1 MEPYSSPDAP
11 VPALRGDLDIQLIRD
26 NGEEMLLL
34 RDAAGYSDEM
44 LVFRPQ
50 AWALLSMFDGV
61 RSVHGLQQEIFEATK
76 THVDEEQLVGIVR
89 ALDTY
94 LFLDNERFA
103 EAKARA
109 DEEYRNA
116 ALRPAVH
123 AGASYP
129 EDAEELRAFFDTLFK
144 GQDTVSG
151 EGRLLGIIAP
161 HIDLQIGPEV
171 YVPAFEALR
180 SIDAD
185 TIVVLGTSHYSD
197 EDLFILTSKH
207 YETPLG
213 VLPSDQEFVTLLRE
227 KSGGIFTTSDVAHR
241 MEHSI
246 EFPVLFLQHLFGNEG
261 PRIVPILVTSF
272 EEYLAEGRELNA
284 DERYATFVRAFRET
298 ALALGRK
305 VVFVLSV
312 DWSHVGR
319 KFGDGVDAAEVL
331 DAVRVSDLRQLEAL
345 ERCAYGEFREILRA
359 GANATHIDGFS
370 CITTFFDLAQPK
382 RGALLRYRQWHEEER
397 ASAVSFASM
406 AFYTD

>member
-161 HIDLQIGPEV
+161 HIDLQIGPQV
-171 YVPAFEALR
+171 YVPAFRQLAQAD
-180 SIDAD
+180 ID
-185 TIVVLGTSHYSD
+185 TMVILGTSHYSY
-197 EDLFILTSKH
+197 EDLFILTSKNFV
-207 YETPLG
+207 TPLG
-213 VLPSDQEFVTLLRE
+213 ALPTDREFVTMLHSEERRHIHDRRTWHI
-227 KSGGIFTTSDVAHR
+227 GRNSD
-241 MEHSI
+241 
-246 EFPVLFLQHLFGNEG
+246 
-261 PRIVPILVTSF
+261 RISRRVPAACV
-272 EEYLAEGRELNA
+272 RQ
-284 DERYATFVRAFRET
+284 RRVRASCRYSARPSRNFSSR
-298 ALALGRK
+298 ARAHGGRK
-305 VVFVLSV
+305 VC
-312 DWSHVGR
+312 
-319 KFGDGVDAAEVL
+319 GVHRAFQAAVKTL
-331 DAVRVSDLRQLEAL
+331 
-345 ERCAYGEFREILRA
+345 G
-359 GANATHIDGFS
+359 
-370 CITTFFDLAQPK
+370 P
-382 RGALLRYRQWHEEER
+382 
-397 ASAVSFASM
+397 
-406 AFYTD
+406 

>member
-1 MEPYSSPDAP
+1 MEPYASPDAP
-11 VPALRGDLDIQLIRD
+11 VAALRGDLDIQLIRD

-34 RDAAGYSDEM
+34 RDPAGYSGEM
-44 LVFRPQ
+44 LVFKPQ
-50 AWALLSMFDGV
+50 AWALLSLFDGV
-61 RSVHGLQQEIFEATK
+61 RSVHSLQQEIFEATK
-76 THVDEEQLVGIVR
+76 THVDAEQLIGIVR

-103 EAKARA
+103 EAKAQS
-109 DEEYRNA
+109 DEQYRKA
-116 ALRPAVH
+116 GLRPAVH

-129 EDAEELRAFFDTLFK
+129 EDAEELRAFLTALFK
-144 GQDTVSG
+144 EQAPAQDA
-151 EGRLLGIIAP
+151 GRVVGVLAP
-161 HIDLQIGPEV
+161 HIDLQIGPDV
-171 YVPAFEALR
+171 YVPAFEALC
-180 SIDAD
+180 STDAD

-197 EDLFILTSKH
+197 EDVFILTSKH

-213 VLPSDQEFVTLLRE
+213 VLPTDQEFVAVLRE
-227 KSGGIFTTSDVAHR
+227 KSGGIFTTSDLAHR

-272 EEYLAEGRELNA
+272 EEYLVEGREISE
-284 DERYATFVRAFRET
+284 DERYAAFIRAFHET
-298 ALALGRK
+298 VEALGRK

-331 DAVRVSDLRQLEAL
+331 DAVRVSDIQQLEAL
-345 ERCAYGEFREILRA
+345 ERCAYGEFRELLRA
-359 GANATHIDGFS
+359 GANATRIDGFS
-370 CITTFFDLAQPK
+370 CITTFFDLATPR
-382 RGALLRYRQWHEEER
+382 RGALLGYRQWHEEER

-406 AFYTD
+406 AFYAK